1 RAQLWLTNC
10 GRTIETSI
18 EHLHKNYRV
27 CGNHF
32 EEAMF
37 LNNLKNRLQP
47 HAIPTSLIKD
57 NNSNNL
63 LFCDSE
69 ILFSNNNSK

>member
-1 RAQLWLTNC
+1 
-10 GRTIETSI
+10 RTIETST

-37 LNNLKNRLQP
+37 LNLKNRLQP
-47 HAIPTSLIKD
+47 HAILTSLIKD

-69 ILFSNNNSK
+69 ILFSSNNSK